1 MRQILYRDAIREALI
16 EEMERDPSVF
26 VMGEEVAEY
35 QGTFRVTEGLLERFG
50 PQRVVDTPISE
61 EAFTGMAVGAAMT
74 GLRPVVEYM
83 TINFSLPAFDQ
94 IINHA
99 AKMYYMSGGQ
109 FNVPLVLRG
118 PQGPGVQLSAQH
130 SQSMEV
136 FFTHVPGLKV
146 VAPGTGAD
154 AKGLLKAAI
163 RDPNPVIYLEQAA
176 LYNTKFEVPEGEH
189 LVPIGVAE
197 IKRPG
202 RDVTIVTYS
211 HMLTI
216 SLRAAEELA
225 RQGIEAEV
233 VDLRS
238 LVPLDMQTV
247 AESVSRTHRAVI
259 ATEDVRTCSF
269 ANEVVARLY
278 EDVFDELDAPV
289 ERVTGED
296 VPIPYSRPLEQ
307 LAVPNEQSVISAVQ
321 RTLWREGAAPVE
333 FAGHRSGATQGGVNG
348 RADDAENGRRDG
360 GRYGPPVAQERR

>member
-1 MRQILYRDAIREALI
+1 MLYREAIRQALT
-16 EEMERDPSVF
+16 EEMERDSSVF

-35 QGTFRVTEGLLERFG
+35 EGTFRVTEGLLKKFG

-74 GLRPVVEYM
+74 GLRPVIEFM
-83 TINFSLPAFDQ
+83 TMNFSLPAFDQ

-109 FNVPLVLRG
+109 FPIPLVLRG

-130 SQSMEV
+130 SQSMES
-136 FFTHVPGLKV
+136 FFAHVPGLKV

-154 AKGLLKAAI
+154 AKGLLKSAI
-163 RDPNPVIYLEQAA
+163 RDDNPVVFLEQAA
-176 LYNTKFEVPEGEH
+176 LYNVKFEVPGGEF
-189 LVPIGVAE
+189 LVPIGQADV
-197 IKRPG
+197 KRPG
-202 RDVTIVTYS
+202 RDVTILTYS
-211 HMLTI
+211 HMLGI
-216 SLRAAEELA
+216 SLRAAEQLA
-225 RQGIEAEV
+225 REGIEAEV
-233 VDLRS
+233 VDLRT
-238 LVPLDMQTV
+238 LAPLDMQTV

-269 ANEVVARLY
+269 AAEVMARIY
-278 EDVFDELDAPV
+278 EEVFDELDAPV

-307 LAVPNEQSVISAVQ
+307 LAVPDEQRVMAAV
-321 RTLWREGAAPVE
+321 RRAVWREGAAPL
-333 FAGHRSGATQGGVNG
+333 GIGGANG

-360 GRYGPPVAQERR
+360 GRYAPPVAQERR

>member
-1 MRQILYRDAIREALI
+1 MRQILYREAIREALI

-35 QGTFRVTEGLLERFG
+35 QGTFRVTEGLLEKFG
-50 PQRVVDTPISE
+50 PLRVVDTPISE

-83 TINFSLPAFDQ
+83 TFNFSLPAFDQ

-99 AKMYYMSGGQ
+99 AKMFYMSGGQ

-136 FFTHVPGLKV
+136 LFAHVPGLKV

-154 AKGLLKAAI
+154 AKGLLRSAI
-163 RDPNPVIYLEQAA
+163 RDNNPVIYLEQAA
-176 LYNTKFEVPEGEH
+176 LYNTKFDVPEGEH
-189 LVPIGVAE
+189 LVPIGQAE

-202 RDVTIVTYS
+202 RHVTIVTYS

-216 SLRAAEELA
+216 SLRAAEQLA
-225 RQGIEAEV
+225 QQGIEAEV
-233 VDLRS
+233 VDLRT

-247 AESVSRTHRAVI
+247 AESVARTHRVVV

-269 ANEVVARLY
+269 AAEVMARIV

-296 VPIPYSRPLEQ
+296 VPMPYSRPLEQ
-307 LAVPNEQSVISAVQ
+307 LAVPNEQSVINAVH
-321 RTLWREGAAPVE
+321 RTLWREGFQPAEMAE
-333 FAGHRSGATQGGVNG
+333 RQGGVNG

>member
-1 MRQILYRDAIREALI
+1 MPQIIYREAIRQALI

-35 QGTFRVTEGLLERFG
+35 EGTFRVTEGLLKQFG
-50 PQRVVDTPISE
+50 PLRVVDTPIAE
-61 EAFTGMAVGAAMT
+61 NGFTGMAVGAAMA
-74 GLRPVVEYM
+74 GLRPVVEFM
-83 TINFSLPAFDQ
+83 TINFSLPAFDE

-99 AKMYYMSGGQ
+99 AKMFYMSGGQ

-130 SQSMEV
+130 SQSLEV
-136 FFTHVPGLKV
+136 FFAHVPGLKV

-154 AKGLLKAAI
+154 AKGLLKSAI
-163 RDPNPVIYLEQAA
+163 RDNNPVVYLEQAA
-176 LYNTKFEVPEGEH
+176 LYNTKFDVPEGEH
-189 LVPIGVAE
+189 LVPIGVAD

-216 SLRAAEELA
+216 SLRAAEQLA
-225 RQGIEAEV
+225 REGIEAEV

-238 LVPLDMQTV
+238 LAPLDMQTV
-247 AESVSRTHRAVI
+247 AESVARTHRAVV
-259 ATEDVRTCSF
+259 ATEDVRACSF
-269 ANEVVARLY
+269 ANEVMARIY

-307 LAVPNEQSVISAVQ
+307 LSVPNEQSVISAVH
-321 RTLWREGAAPVE
+321 RTLWREGAGPMGLSE
-333 FAGHRSGATQGGVNG
+333 RQGGVNG

-360 GRYGPPVAQERR
+360 GRYGSPLAQERR

>member
-1 MRQILYRDAIREALI
+1 MAQFMYREAIRQALI

-35 QGTFRVTEGLLERFG
+35 QGTFRVTEGLLEKFG
-50 PQRVVDTPISE
+50 PKRVVDTPISE
-61 EAFTGMAVGAAMT
+61 NGFTGMAVGAAMS
-74 GLRPVVEYM
+74 GLRPVVEFM
-83 TINFSLPAFDQ
+83 TMNFSLPAFDE

-99 AKMYYMSGGQ
+99 AKMFYMSGGQ

-130 SQSMEV
+130 SQSLET
-136 FFTHVPGLKV
+136 FFAHVPGLKV
-146 VAPGTGAD
+146 VAPGTAAD
-154 AKGLLKAAI
+154 AKGLLKSAI
-163 RDPNPVIYLEQAA
+163 RDNNPVIYLEQAA
-176 LYNTKFEVPEGEH
+176 LYNTKFEVPDGEH
-189 LVPIGVAE
+189 LVPIGVAD
-197 IKRPG
+197 IKRLG

-211 HMLTI
+211 HMLSV
-216 SLRAAEELA
+216 SLRAAEQLA
-225 RQGIEAEV
+225 QQGIEAEV

-247 AESVSRTHRAVI
+247 SESVARTHRAVV
-259 ATEDVRTCSF
+259 ATEDVRTGSF
-269 ANEVVARLY
+269 ANELLARIC

-307 LAVPNEQSVISAVQ
+307 LAVPNEQSVISAVH
-321 RTLWREGAAPVE
+321 RTLWRQGFQPVE
-333 FAGHRSGATQGGVNG
+333 FAERQGGVNG

-360 GRYGPPVAQERR
+360 GRYGPPLAQERR